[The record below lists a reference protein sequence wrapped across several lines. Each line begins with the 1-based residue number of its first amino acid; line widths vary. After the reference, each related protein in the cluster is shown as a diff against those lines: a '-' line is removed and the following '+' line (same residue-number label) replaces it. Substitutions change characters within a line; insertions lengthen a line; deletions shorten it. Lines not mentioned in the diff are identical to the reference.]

1 MGAAIARLEQQAEEA
16 ARHAERLE
24 KMLALA
30 RELGDEGVSEMVAL
44 LAPTE
49 GNGKNGNGHAAKAK
63 TNKTRGRDAIRVIV
77 AKRPGIWTF
86 AQLKTEMVREGWFV
100 SDTGLEAAAKRLCDL
115 NGEGRRI
122 GKGRYVFPADH
133 GEEVT
138 DEEAA
143 NDAGGVALTAMAQ

>member
-16 ARHAERLE
+16 ARQAERLE

-44 LAPTE
+44 LAPAESNGTNGN
-49 GNGKNGNGHAAKAK
+49 GNGKSRAPRKS
-63 TNKTRGRDAIRVIV
+63 NKTRGRDAIRVIV

-86 AQLKTEMVREGWFV
+86 AQLKDEMVREGWFV
-100 SDTGLEAAAKRLCDL
+100 SDSGLEAAAKRLCDL

-133 GEEVT
+133 GEGDAIES
-138 DEEAA
+138 DRSGAA
-143 NDAGGVALTAMAQ
+143 LIASP